1 MSSRPVSLLL
11 GLLTFFLGAPTVIRL
26 VGDHGLSLL
35 VLAAV
40 LVPLLAFPL
49 LALLG
54 AQLLL
59 RRTRLAALTVVLLAL
74 DAVWLVPRFVADRPQ
89 LGDPVVVMT
98 ANLRFG
104 EADPRAL
111 MALVKR
117 YHVDVLATEELT
129 EPAVQGLMAAGL
141 EQELGYS
148 ELAAMPSAE
157 GCGLW
162 SRYPLDSLPAFAA
175 RFQSPGA
182 VVHLPGR
189 DVAVRVLHPF
199 PATLGGG
206 GGEFRQDYADLTVQ
220 VRRLDEATP
229 TVLAGDLNASP
240 DVSALR
246 TLMGDRFREASEVAG
261 SGLLRT
267 WSPHLGWPALLHL
280 DHVLV
285 DQHFDVRSTQV
296 VDVPGSDH
304 RALVATL
311 VLA

>member
-1 MSSRPVSLLL
+1 MISRPVSLLL
-11 GLLTFFLGAPTVIRL
+11 AALTFFLGAPTVVRL
-26 VGDHGLSLL
+26 LGDHGLRLF
-35 VLAAV
+35 VLAVV

-59 RRTRLAALTVVLLAL
+59 RRTRLAALTAVLVAL
-74 DAVWLVPRFVADRPQ
+74 DAVWLVPRFVADTPQ
-89 LGDPVVVMT
+89 VGDTVVVMT

-104 EADPRAL
+104 EADPKAL
-111 MALVKR
+111 VALVKR

-129 EPAVQGLMAAGL
+129 EEAVQRLQEAGL
-141 EQELGYS
+141 DGELGYH
-148 ELAAMPSAE
+148 ELAAHRYAD

-162 SRYPLDSLPAFAA
+162 ARFPVDALPRFTA

-182 VVHLPGR
+182 VVHVPGR
-189 DVAVRVLHPF
+189 DVVVRVLHPF
-199 PATLGGG
+199 PVTLTGG
-206 GGEFRQDYADLTVQ
+206 GGEFRQDYATLTRQ
-220 VRRLDEATP
+220 VRGLDDALP
-229 TVLAGDLNASP
+229 TVLAGDLNAST
-240 DVSALR
+240 DVAELR
-246 TLMGDRFREASEVAG
+246 TLMGDRFRDASEVAG

-285 DQHFDVRSTQV
+285 DQHLDVRSTRV
-296 VDVPGSDH
+296 VDLPGSDH
-304 RALVATL
+304 RGVIATL